1 MRHMRH
7 TALTMAALAALAVP
21 RGICGVESIRSETTG
36 GNGKTRTRPAGRQD
50 KDGPAVMKPEVML
63 KGIPDLVK
71 LKKAVKEAQGEYDE
85 AKVKLAEKTG
95 FLAATIEKRVNAEAN
110 DNLEETKRKVEQLAI
125 AFEVED
131 K

>member
-7 TALTMAALAALAVP
+7 TALTAVALAFAAP
-21 RGICGVESIRSETTG
+21 GICAIESISPQAGGGTG
-36 GNGKTRTRPAGRQD
+36 RGKKPAGRQD

-63 KGIPDLVK
+63 KGVPELVK
-71 LKKAVKEAQGEYDE
+71 LKKSVKEAQTEYDE

-95 FLAATIEKRVNAEAN
+95 FLASTIEKRVNAEAN